1 MAVRKKAIV
10 DMPEL
15 RAHQAGAIFGAGMF
29 IHGGQGF
36 ESLHTLSDWNLFDFG
51 LQVWINCE
59 VNEVE
64 KDESLSAFEHSRKY
78 HTLTPVIEPGLVNE
92 KDMTRLIWN
101 TPLSELIKK
110 PVLANAE

>member
-36 ESLHTLSDWNLFDFG
+36 ESMHTLSDWNLFDFG

-59 VNEVE
+59 VSEVE
-64 KDESLSAFEHSRKY
+64 EDESLSVFEHSRKY

-92 KDMTRLIWN
+92 KDMTRLIWA